1 MLIPEIRYNC
11 NDATNYL
18 NKFVVSIL
26 RIHAR
31 IKIFIIFF
39 TLSFL
44 YFTVAPENL
53 QRHFYN
59 ASSYFLVTFSD
70 PKLVPRP
77 FLIHTLISSVTK
89 LTHAVNFLFPNSV
102 ITCPMFELRK
112 VSKKKKKTFYIRDEN
127 FSILY
132 LYFPCIQTHKIQ
144 RRERERER
152 KINK

>member
-11 NDATNYL
+11 NELFKQICCIDSTYTRS
-18 NKFVVSIL
+18 NKNFYY
-26 RIHAR
+26 
-31 IKIFIIFF
+31 IFF

-112 VSKKKKKTFYIRDEN
+112 VSKKKKN
-127 FSILY
+127 ILY
-132 LYFPCIQTHKIQ
+132 SRWKFLHIIFIFSLYPNAQNTEK
-144 RRERERER
+144 RKRERER

>member
-11 NDATNYL
+11 NELFKQICCIDSTYTRS
-18 NKFVVSIL
+18 NKNFYY
-26 RIHAR
+26 
-31 IKIFIIFF
+31 IFF

-112 VSKKKKKTFYIRDEN
+112 VSKKKKKKTFYIRDEN

-144 RRERERER
+144 RRERKRER

>member
-102 ITCPMFELRK
+102 IICPMFELQ
-112 VSKKKKKTFYIRDEN
+112 KKKKKHSIFAMKISPYYIYIFLVSKRTKYREE
-127 FSILY
+127 
-132 LYFPCIQTHKIQ
+132 K
-144 RRERERER
+144 ERERG
-152 KINK
+152 K

>member
-11 NDATNYL
+11 NELFKQICCIDSTYTRS
-18 NKFVVSIL
+18 NKNFYY
-26 RIHAR
+26 
-31 IKIFIIFF
+31 IFF

-112 VSKKKKKTFYIRDEN
+112 VSKKKKKKHSIFATKISPYYIYIFLVSKRTKYREE
-127 FSILY
+127 
-132 LYFPCIQTHKIQ
+132 K
-144 RRERERER
+144 ERERG
-152 KINK
+152 K

>member
-11 NDATNYL
+11 NELFKQICCIDSTYTRS
-18 NKFVVSIL
+18 NKNFYY
-26 RIHAR
+26 
-31 IKIFIIFF
+31 IFF

-70 PKLVPRP
+70 PKLAPRP

-112 VSKKKKKTFYIRDEN
+112 VSKKKKKKHSIFAMKISPYYIYIFLVSKRTKYRE
-127 FSILY
+127 
-132 LYFPCIQTHKIQ
+132 
-144 RRERERER
+144 ERERER
-152 KINK
+152 GK

>member
-1 MLIPEIRYNC
+1 MLTPEIRYNC
-11 NDATNYL
+11 NELFKQICCIDSTYTRS
-18 NKFVVSIL
+18 NKNFYYIL
-26 RIHAR
+26 
-31 IKIFIIFF
+31 F

-112 VSKKKKKTFYIRDEN
+112 VSKKKKKHSIFATKISPYYIYIFLVSKRTKYREE
-127 FSILY
+127 
-132 LYFPCIQTHKIQ
+132 K
-144 RRERERER
+144 EREM

>member
-11 NDATNYL
+11 NELFKQICCIDSTYTRS
-18 NKFVVSIL
+18 NKNFYY
-26 RIHAR
+26 
-31 IKIFIIFF
+31 IFF

-102 ITCPMFELRK
+102 ITCPMFELQK
-112 VSKKKKKTFYIRDEN
+112 VSKKKN
-127 FSILY
+127 ILY
-132 LYFPCIQTHKIQ
+132 SRRKFLHIIFIFSLYPNAQNTEK
-144 RRERERER
+144 RKREREE
-152 KINK
+152 NK